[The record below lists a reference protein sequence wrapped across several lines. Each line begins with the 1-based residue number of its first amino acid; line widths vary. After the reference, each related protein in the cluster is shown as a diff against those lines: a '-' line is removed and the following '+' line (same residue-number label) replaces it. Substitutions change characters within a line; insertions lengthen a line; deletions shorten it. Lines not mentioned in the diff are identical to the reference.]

1 MKKIY
6 SILAAAS
13 VAMMTTFS
21 CTKVDTYEDT
31 TNPIPVPG
39 ETEETL
45 QGLSISPKTSYVVIG
60 DPVALTVSVIPENA
74 SADKLA
80 WTSSDEAVATVDAE
94 GNVTTLAKGV
104 ALITAKAGDQSVTAI
119 VNVFAE
125 RVPATAIQLNKSEI
139 NLLVGRA
146 TKVKATLLP
155 DGSVEGET
163 PTTDQPAFEWK
174 SSNEQVAIVNYGFI
188 QAVGL
193 GEATITA
200 SQNGLSASVK
210 VTVADKIKL
219 IDRTGAWTITDTP
232 KWDKNS
238 WSGQITGSHVD
249 VNLAGFDGEYAYFKA
264 VSADKFTNV
273 EDIANTVYE
282 QVEERKDAGQ
292 DPKGLF
298 TTGESQTQRY
308 NETGDAVA
316 YVLGY
321 DEEFEFTGEYL
332 VYNFTARE
340 PDPVHAT
347 GIRFLQGSYRP
358 REISSLEL
366 ASGRNT
372 ILQLQLLPDDCTDT
386 GTITLTAENPDL
398 LQIDAYYP
406 QYYSN
411 YYRVTARGGG
421 KTNLIA
427 TFNDITST
435 LEVTVSGGQITW
447 RDMTSRWAGSF
458 GEVEYWGDTCF
469 GFTLTACSSPKH
481 YMFME
486 KASEVTGDLVA
497 FMKARGAEEEEYL
510 SYYTRE
516 DLPDQTVDYY
526 GSSEEEYYA
535 FVMGANAAGDAF
547 DGNYAI
553 FHYTP
558 GQPQPVEAKV
568 INMKNAFF
576 DYTWPSD
583 LATLDE
589 VTMETWV
596 NTAGNPGK
604 NESIMG
610 IEGVFLLRTESN
622 QFQLICGGDKK
633 SNGEYTEIKL
643 VTDWIT
649 GEWVHL
655 AAVYSRSAGKA
666 YLYVN
671 GEQKATADLK
681 DHGVDMNGVGAK
693 WNLPFSFMLGNAC
706 EGNRYVQGTIAYT
719 RVWKSARSAS
729 DITGNMYK
737 SDVSGSDLIGS
748 WYFNEG
754 SGNTIADHSGN
765 GRTLTGK
772 SYVSSMNY
780 PETTVEWIDG
790 TLPF

>member
-31 TNPIPVPG
+31 TNPIPVP
-39 ETEETL
+39 EAAEETL

-60 DPVALTVSVIPENA
+60 EPVALTVGLVPENA
-74 SADKLA
+74 SVDKLA

-104 ALITAKAGDQSVTAI
+104 ALITAKVGDQSVTAI

-155 DGSVEGET
+155 DGSVEGEN
-163 PTTDQPAFEWK
+163 PTTDQLNLEWK
-174 SSNEQVAIVNYGFI
+174 SSNEQVATVSYGFI

-200 SQNGLSASVK
+200 SQNGLSATVK

-292 DPKGLF
+292 NPKNLF

-308 NETGDAVA
+308 NDTGDAVA

-332 VYNFTARE
+332 VYNFVGRT

-347 GIRFLQGSYRP
+347 GIQFVQGWGNTP
-358 REISSLEL
+358 ISSVEL
-366 ASGRNT
+366 KAGKKMNMFGA
-372 ILQLQLLPDDCTDT
+372 ILLPEDCTDT
-386 GTITLTAENPDL
+386 GSITFTSSDESIVT
-398 LQIDAYYP
+398 LQPYYN
-406 QYYSN
+406 N
-411 YYRVTARGGG
+411 YYTLVAGNPGET
-421 KTNLIA
+421 TIVA
-427 TFNDITST
+427 TFGDEEASFP
-435 LEVTVSGGQITW
+435 VTV
-447 RDMTSRWAGSF
+447 TSSDVVWTDRSSVWTGA
-458 GEVEYWGDTCF
+458 WGMGLYYGYYECF
-469 GFTLTACSSPKH
+469 GFTLNSCTSPAH
-481 YMFME
+481 LAVIVNADE
-486 KASEVTGDLVA
+486 ISGNPA
-497 FMKARGAEEEEYL
+497 
-510 SYYTRE
+510 
-516 DLPDQTVDYY
+516 DYY
-526 GSSEEEYYA
+526 KTVAKEQEGNVEWYASSDIPEFVAQSWNDKDDTIERYAYVFGVTNGSY
-535 FVMGANAAGDAF
+535 

-553 FHYTP
+553 FHYIP

-576 DYTWPSD
+576 DYTWPDD

-622 QFQLICGGDKK
+622 QFQLICGGDKR

-643 VTDWIT
+643 ATDWTT

-655 AAVYSRSAGKA
+655 AAVYSRSAKKA

-693 WNLPFSFMLGNAC
+693 WNLPFSFMIGNAC

>member
-31 TNPIPVPG
+31 TNPIPVPEAG
-39 ETEETL
+39 EETL

-60 DPVALTVSVIPENA
+60 ESVALTVGLVPENA
-74 SADKLA
+74 SVDKFA
-80 WTSSDEAVATVDAE
+80 WSSSDEAVATVDAE

-125 RVPATAIQLNKSEI
+125 RVPATAIRLNKSEI

-155 DGSVEGET
+155 DGSVEGEN
-163 PTTDQPAFEWK
+163 PTTDQLNLEWK
-174 SSNEQVAIVNYGFI
+174 SSNEQVATVSYGFI

-200 SQNGLSASVK
+200 SQNGLSATVK

-292 DPKGLF
+292 NPKNLF

-308 NETGDAVA
+308 NDTGDAVA

-332 VYNFTARE
+332 VYNFVGRT

-347 GIRFLQGSYRP
+347 GIQFTQGWSNTP
-358 REISSLEL
+358 ISSIEL
-366 ASGRNT
+366 KAGKTMNYFSAT
-372 ILQLQLLPDDCTDT
+372 LLPEDCTDT
-386 GTITLTAENPDL
+386 GNITFTSSDESIVTLRP
-398 LQIDAYYP
+398 
-406 QYYSN
+406 YYSN
-411 YYRVTARGGG
+411 YYTVVAGNPGETTIVAKFG
-421 KTNLIA
+421 
-427 TFNDITST
+427 D
-435 LEVTVSGGQITW
+435 LEASIPVTV
-447 RDMTSRWAGSF
+447 TSSDVVWTDRSSVWTGA
-458 GEVEYWGDTCF
+458 WGMGLYYGYYECF
-469 GFTLTACSSPKH
+469 GFTLNSCTSPAH
-481 YMFME
+481 LAVVVNADE
-486 KASEVTGDLVA
+486 ISGNPA
-497 FMKARGAEEEEYL
+497 
-510 SYYTRE
+510 
-516 DLPDQTVDYY
+516 DYY
-526 GSSEEEYYA
+526 KTVAQQQEENLEWNASSDIPEFVAQSWNDKDETIERYAYVFGVNNGSY
-535 FVMGANAAGDAF
+535 

-553 FHYTP
+553 FHYIP

-622 QFQLICGGDKK
+622 QFQLICGGDKR

-643 VTDWIT
+643 ATDWTT

-655 AAVYSRSAGKA
+655 AAVYSRSAKKA

-693 WNLPFSFMLGNAC
+693 WNLPFSFMIGNAC

-719 RVWKSARSAS
+719 RVWKSARSVS
-729 DITGNMYK
+729 EITGNMYK

>member
-1 MKKIY
+1 MKKIF
-6 SILAAAS
+6 SIFVAAAL
-13 VAMMTTFS
+13 MTAFA

-31 TNPIPVPG
+31 TNPIPVPAAA
-39 ETEETL
+39 EETL

-60 DPVALTVSVIPENA
+60 EPVALSVALVPETA
-74 SADKLA
+74 SVDNLTWK
-80 WTSSDEAVATVDAE
+80 SSDETVATVDTD

-104 ALITAKAGDQSVTAI
+104 ALITAEAGGQSVTAI

-125 RVPATAIQLNKSEI
+125 RVPATELQLNKSEI

-155 DGSVEGET
+155 EE
-163 PTTDQPAFEWK
+163 TTDKQNFEWK
-174 SSNEQVAIVNYGFI
+174 SSNENVATVSYGFI

-200 SQNGLSASVK
+200 SQNGLTASCK
-210 VTVADKIKL
+210 VTVADKIQL
-219 IDRTGAWTITDTP
+219 IDRTGVWTVTDTP
-232 KWDKNS
+232 KWDKD
-238 WSGQITGSHVD
+238 WSGRISGSHENVD
-249 VNLAGFDGEYAYFKA
+249 LTGFDGEYAYFKV
-264 VSADKFTNV
+264 VSADKFTTV
-273 EDIANTVYE
+273 EDVANTVYE

-292 DPKGLF
+292 SPKDLF
-298 TTGESQTQRY
+298 GTGESQTQRY
-308 NETGDAVA
+308 NEVGEAVA

-321 DEEFEFTGEYL
+321 DSEFEFTGEYL

-347 GIRFLQGSYRP
+347 GIQFTQGWNNTP
-358 REISSLEL
+358 ISSIEL
-366 ASGRNT
+366 KAGKTLNYFSA
-372 ILQLQLLPDDCTDT
+372 QLLPEDCTDT
-386 GTITLTAENPDL
+386 GDITFTSSDETVVTLRV
-398 LQIDAYYP
+398 
-406 QYYSN
+406 YYSN
-411 YYRVTARGGG
+411 YYTVTAVNTGEAEIIAKFGDLEASIPVKVTG
-421 KTNLIA
+421 DDLIWTDCSSSWKG
-427 TFNDITST
+427 TFGNVEQWGST
-435 LEVTVSGGQITW
+435 
-447 RDMTSRWAGSF
+447 
-458 GEVEYWGDTCF
+458 YF
-469 GFTLTACSSPKH
+469 GFNLTACTSPMH
-481 YMFME
+481 MIFMA
-486 KASEVTGDLVA
+486 KASDVGSDLVG
-497 FMKARGAEEEEYL
+497 FMKAQAAQNEEWL
-510 SYYTRE
+510 SYYASSN
-516 DLPDQTVDYY
+516 LPDQTVDYY
-526 GSSEEEYYA
+526 GSEEDEYYA
-535 FVMGANAAGDAF
+535 FAVGVDANGSAF
-547 DGNYAI
+547 DGRYAI
-553 FHYTP
+553 FHYIP
-558 GQPQPVEAKV
+558 GQPQPVDAKV
-568 INMKNAFF
+568 VNMKTAFF

-610 IEGVFLLRTESN
+610 VEGVFLLRTEDS

-633 SNGEYTEIKL
+633 SNGEYNEIKL
-643 VTDWIT
+643 ATPWKT

-655 AAVYSRSAGKA
+655 AAVYSRSEGKA

-681 DHGVDMNGVGAK
+681 DHGVDMNGVGAQ
-693 WNLPFSFMLGNAC
+693 WQLPFSFIIGNAC
-706 EGNRYVQGTIAYT
+706 DGNRYVQGNIAYT

-737 SDVSGSDLIGS
+737 ADASGSDLIAS

-772 SYVSSMNY
+772 KFVSQMNY
-780 PETTVEWIDG
+780 PETDVEWVDG

>member
-31 TNPIPVPG
+31 TNPIPVP
-39 ETEETL
+39 EAAEETL

-60 DPVALTVSVIPENA
+60 EPVALTVGLVPENA
-74 SADKLA
+74 SVDKLA

-155 DGSVEGET
+155 DGSVEGEN
-163 PTTDQPAFEWK
+163 PTTDQLNLEWK
-174 SSNEQVAIVNYGFI
+174 SSNEQVATVSYGFI

-200 SQNGLSASVK
+200 SQNGLSATVK

-308 NETGDAVA
+308 NDTGDAVA

-332 VYNFTARE
+332 VYNFVGRT

-347 GIRFLQGSYRP
+347 GIQFTQGWSNTP
-358 REISSLEL
+358 ISSIEL
-366 ASGRNT
+366 KAGKSMNYFSAT
-372 ILQLQLLPDDCTDT
+372 LLPEDCTDT
-386 GTITLTAENPDL
+386 GNITFTSSDESIVTLRP
-398 LQIDAYYP
+398 
-406 QYYSN
+406 YYSN
-411 YYRVTARGGG
+411 YYTVVAGNPGETTIVAKFG
-421 KTNLIA
+421 
-427 TFNDITST
+427 D
-435 LEVTVSGGQITW
+435 LEASIPVTV
-447 RDMTSRWAGSF
+447 TSSDVVWTDRSSVWTGA
-458 GEVEYWGDTCF
+458 WGMGLYYGYYECF
-469 GFTLTACSSPKH
+469 GFTLNSCTSPAH
-481 YMFME
+481 LAVVVNADE
-486 KASEVTGDLVA
+486 ISGNPA
-497 FMKARGAEEEEYL
+497 
-510 SYYTRE
+510 
-516 DLPDQTVDYY
+516 DYY
-526 GSSEEEYYA
+526 KTVAKEQEGNVEWYASSDIPEFVAQSWNDKDDTIERYAYVFGVTNGSY
-535 FVMGANAAGDAF
+535 

-553 FHYTP
+553 FHYIP
-558 GQPQPVEAKV
+558 GQPQPVAAKV

-576 DYTWPSD
+576 DYTWPDD
-583 LATLDE
+583 LSSLDE

-610 IEGVFLLRTESN
+610 IEGVFLLRTEDS
-622 QFQLICGGDKK
+622 QFQLICGGDRK
-633 SNGEYTEIKL
+633 SNGEYNEIKL
-643 VTDWIT
+643 ATGWTT

-655 AAVYSRSAGKA
+655 AAVYSRSAKKA

-693 WNLPFSFMLGNAC
+693 WNLPFSFMIGNAC

>member
-1 MKKIY
+1 MKKIF
-6 SILAAAS
+6 SIFAAA
-13 VAMMTTFS
+13 ALMTAFA

-31 TNPIPVPG
+31 TNPIPVPAAA
-39 ETEETL
+39 EETL

-60 DPVALTVSVIPENA
+60 EPVALSVALVPETA
-74 SADKLA
+74 SVDNLTWK
-80 WTSSDEAVATVDAE
+80 SSDETVATVDTD

-104 ALITAKAGDQSVTAI
+104 ALITAEAGGQSVTAI

-125 RVPATAIQLNKSEI
+125 RVPATELQLNKSEI

-155 DGSVEGET
+155 EE
-163 PTTDQPAFEWK
+163 TTDKQNFEWK
-174 SSNEQVAIVNYGFI
+174 SSNENVATVSYGFI

-200 SQNGLSASVK
+200 SQNGLTASCK
-210 VTVADKIKL
+210 VTVADKIQL
-219 IDRTGAWTITDTP
+219 IDRTGVWTVTDTP
-232 KWDKNS
+232 KWDKD
-238 WSGQITGSHVD
+238 WSGRISGSHENVD
-249 VNLAGFDGEYAYFKA
+249 LTGFDGEYAYFKV
-264 VSADKFTNV
+264 VSADKFTTV
-273 EDIANTVYE
+273 EDVANTVYE

-292 DPKGLF
+292 SPKDLF
-298 TTGESQTQRY
+298 GTGESQTQRY
-308 NETGDAVA
+308 NEVGEAVA

-321 DEEFEFTGEYL
+321 DSEFEFTGEYL

-347 GIRFLQGSYRP
+347 GIQFTQGWNNTP
-358 REISSLEL
+358 ISSIEL
-366 ASGRNT
+366 KAGKTLNYFSA
-372 ILQLQLLPDDCTDT
+372 QLLPEDCTDT
-386 GTITLTAENPDL
+386 GDITFTSSDETVVTLRV
-398 LQIDAYYP
+398 
-406 QYYSN
+406 YYSN
-411 YYRVTARGGG
+411 YYTVTAVNTGEAEIIAKFGDLEASIPVKVTG
-421 KTNLIA
+421 DDLIWTDCSSSWKG
-427 TFNDITST
+427 TFGNVEQWGST
-435 LEVTVSGGQITW
+435 
-447 RDMTSRWAGSF
+447 
-458 GEVEYWGDTCF
+458 YF
-469 GFTLTACSSPKH
+469 GFNLTACTSPMH
-481 YMFME
+481 MIFMA
-486 KASEVTGDLVA
+486 KASDVGSDLVG
-497 FMKARGAEEEEYL
+497 FMKAQAAQNEEWL
-510 SYYTRE
+510 SYYASSN
-516 DLPDQTVDYY
+516 LPDQTVDYY
-526 GSSEEEYYA
+526 GSEEDEYYA
-535 FVMGANAAGDAF
+535 FAVGVDANGSAF
-547 DGNYAI
+547 DGRYAI
-553 FHYTP
+553 FHYIP
-558 GQPQPVEAKV
+558 GQPQPVDAKV
-568 INMKNAFF
+568 VNMKTAFF

-610 IEGVFLLRTESN
+610 VEGVFLLRTEDS

-633 SNGEYTEIKL
+633 SNGEYNEIKL
-643 VTDWIT
+643 ATPWKT

-655 AAVYSRSAGKA
+655 AAVYSRSEGKA

-681 DHGVDMNGVGAK
+681 DHGVDMNGVGAQ
-693 WNLPFSFMLGNAC
+693 WQLPFSFIIGNAC
-706 EGNRYVQGTIAYT
+706 DGNRYVQGNIAYT

-737 SDVSGSDLIGS
+737 ADASGSDLIAS

-772 SYVSSMNY
+772 KFVSQMNY
-780 PETTVEWIDG
+780 PETDVEWVDG

>member
-31 TNPIPVPG
+31 TNPIPVP
-39 ETEETL
+39 EAAEETL

-60 DPVALTVSVIPENA
+60 DPVALTVSLVPENA
-74 SADKLA
+74 SLDKLA

-155 DGSVEGET
+155 DGSVEGED
-163 PTTDQPAFEWK
+163 PTTDQLNLEWK
-174 SSNEQVAIVNYGFI
+174 SSNEQVATVSYGFI

-200 SQNGLSASVK
+200 SQNGLSATVK

-292 DPKGLF
+292 NPKNLF

-308 NETGDAVA
+308 NDIGDAVA

-332 VYNFTARE
+332 VYNFVGRT

-347 GIRFLQGSYRP
+347 GIQFTQGWSNTP
-358 REISSLEL
+358 ISSIEL
-366 ASGRNT
+366 KAGKTMNYFSAT
-372 ILQLQLLPDDCTDT
+372 LLPEDCTDT
-386 GTITLTAENPDL
+386 GNITFTSSDESIVTLRP
-398 LQIDAYYP
+398 
-406 QYYSN
+406 YYSN
-411 YYRVTARGGG
+411 YYTVVAGNPGETTIVAKFG
-421 KTNLIA
+421 
-427 TFNDITST
+427 D
-435 LEVTVSGGQITW
+435 LEASIPVTV
-447 RDMTSRWAGSF
+447 TSNEMVWTDCSKIWKGSF
-458 GEVEYWGDTCF
+458 GMVESQWGDSAF
-469 GFTLTACSSPKH
+469 GFTLTACTSPMH
-481 YMFME
+481 MIMLA
-486 KASEVTGDLVA
+486 KAEDVEGDLVA
-497 FMKARGAEEEEYL
+497 YMKNMAAQQEDWL
-510 SYYTRE
+510 SYYASSR
-516 DLPDQTVDYY
+516 LPDTETDYY
-526 GSSEEEYYA
+526 GSEDDEYYA
-535 FVMGANAAGDAF
+535 FVVGVDAAGSAF
-547 DGNYAI
+547 DGRYAI
-553 FHYTP
+553 FRYIP

-568 INMKNAFF
+568 VNMKNAFF

-622 QFQLICGGDKK
+622 QFQLICGGDKRSG
-633 SNGEYTEIKL
+633 SNEYNEIKL
-643 VTDWIT
+643 ATPWTT

-655 AAVYSRSAGKA
+655 AAVYSRSAKKA

-693 WNLPFSFMLGNAC
+693 WNLPFSFMIGNAC

-719 RVWKSARSAS
+719 RVWKSARSVS
-729 DITGNMYK
+729 EITGNMYK

-754 SGNTIADHSGN
+754 SGNTITDHSGN

>member
-31 TNPIPVPG
+31 TNPIPVPEAG
-39 ETEETL
+39 EETL

-60 DPVALTVSVIPENA
+60 EPVALTVGLVPENA
-74 SADKLA
+74 SVDKLA

-155 DGSVEGET
+155 DGSVEGED
-163 PTTDQPAFEWK
+163 PTTDQLNLEWK
-174 SSNEQVAIVNYGFI
+174 SSNEQVATVSYGFI

-200 SQNGLSASVK
+200 SQNGLSATVK
-210 VTVADKIKL
+210 VTVA
-219 IDRTGAWTITDTP
+219 
-232 KWDKNS
+232 
-238 WSGQITGSHVD
+238 
-249 VNLAGFDGEYAYFKA
+249 EYAYFKA

-292 DPKGLF
+292 NPKNLF

-308 NETGDAVA
+308 NDTGDAVA

-332 VYNFTARE
+332 VYNFVGRT

-347 GIRFLQGSYRP
+347 GIQFTQGWSNTP
-358 REISSLEL
+358 ISSIEL
-366 ASGRNT
+366 KAGKTMNYFSAT
-372 ILQLQLLPDDCTDT
+372 LLPEDCTDT
-386 GTITLTAENPDL
+386 GNITFTSSDESIVTLRP
-398 LQIDAYYP
+398 
-406 QYYSN
+406 YYSN
-411 YYRVTARGGG
+411 YYTVVAGNPGETTIVAKFG
-421 KTNLIA
+421 
-427 TFNDITST
+427 D
-435 LEVTVSGGQITW
+435 LEASIPVTV
-447 RDMTSRWAGSF
+447 TSSDVVWTDRSSVWTGA
-458 GEVEYWGDTCF
+458 WGMGLYYGYYECF
-469 GFTLTACSSPKH
+469 GFTLNSCTSPAH
-481 YMFME
+481 LAVVVNADE
-486 KASEVTGDLVA
+486 ISGNPA
-497 FMKARGAEEEEYL
+497 
-510 SYYTRE
+510 
-516 DLPDQTVDYY
+516 DYY
-526 GSSEEEYYA
+526 KTVAQQQEENLEWNASSDIPEFVAQSWNDKDETIERYA
-535 FVMGANAAGDAF
+535 YVFG
-547 DGNYAI
+547 
-553 FHYTP
+553 
-558 GQPQPVEAKV
+558 AKV

-610 IEGVFLLRTESN
+610 IEGVFLLRTEDS

-633 SNGEYTEIKL
+633 ANGEYNEIKL
-643 VTDWIT
+643 ATPWTT

-655 AAVYSRSAGKA
+655 AAVYSRSAKKA

-693 WNLPFSFMLGNAC
+693 WN
-706 EGNRYVQGTIAYT
+706 GNRYVQGTIAYT

-754 SGNTIADHSGN
+754 SGNTITDHSGN

>member
-31 TNPIPVPG
+31 TNPIPVPEAG
-39 ETEETL
+39 EETL

-60 DPVALTVSVIPENA
+60 EPVALTVGLVPENA
-74 SADKLA
+74 SVDKLA

-155 DGSVEGET
+155 DGSVEGEN
-163 PTTDQPAFEWK
+163 PTTDQLNLEWK
-174 SSNEQVAIVNYGFI
+174 SSNEQVATVSYGFI

-200 SQNGLSASVK
+200 SQNGLSATVK

-292 DPKGLF
+292 NPKNLF

-308 NETGDAVA
+308 NDTGDAVA

-332 VYNFTARE
+332 VYNFVGRT

-347 GIRFLQGSYRP
+347 GIQFTQGWSNTP
-358 REISSLEL
+358 ISSIEL
-366 ASGRNT
+366 KAGKTMNYFSAT
-372 ILQLQLLPDDCTDT
+372 LLPEDCTDT
-386 GTITLTAENPDL
+386 GNITFTSSDESIVTLRP
-398 LQIDAYYP
+398 
-406 QYYSN
+406 YYSN
-411 YYRVTARGGG
+411 YYTVVAGNPGETTIVAKFG
-421 KTNLIA
+421 
-427 TFNDITST
+427 D
-435 LEVTVSGGQITW
+435 LEASIPVTV
-447 RDMTSRWAGSF
+447 TSSDVVWTDRSSVWTGA
-458 GEVEYWGDTCF
+458 WGMGLYYGYYECF
-469 GFTLTACSSPKH
+469 GFTLNSCTSPAH
-481 YMFME
+481 LAVVVNADE
-486 KASEVTGDLVA
+486 ISGNPA
-497 FMKARGAEEEEYL
+497 
-510 SYYTRE
+510 
-516 DLPDQTVDYY
+516 DYY
-526 GSSEEEYYA
+526 KTVAQQQEENLEWNASSDIPEFVAQSWNDKDETIERYAYVFGVNNGSY
-535 FVMGANAAGDAF
+535 

-553 FHYTP
+553 FHYIP

-622 QFQLICGGDKK
+622 QFQLICGGDKR

-643 VTDWIT
+643 ATDWTT

-655 AAVYSRSAGKA
+655 AAVYSRSAKKA

-693 WNLPFSFMLGNAC
+693 WNLPFSFMIGNAC

>member
-1 MKKIY
+1 MKKIF
-6 SILAAAS
+6 SIFAAAALMS
-13 VAMMTTFS
+13 AFA

-31 TNPIPVPG
+31 TNPLPVPAAA
-39 ETEETL
+39 EETL

-60 DPVALTVSVIPENA
+60 EPVALTVALVPEDA
-74 SADKLA
+74 VVDKLT
-80 WTSSDEAVATVDAE
+80 WKSSDASVASVDAE

-104 ALITAKAGDQSVTAI
+104 ALITAEAGNQSVTAI

-125 RVPATAIQLNKSEI
+125 RVPATELQLNKSEI

-155 DGSVEGET
+155 EE
-163 PTTDQPAFEWK
+163 TTDKQEFEWK
-174 SSNEQVAIVNYGFI
+174 SSNENVATVSYGFI

-200 SQNGLSASVK
+200 SQNGLTASCK

-219 IDRTGAWTITDTP
+219 IDRTGVWTITDTP
-232 KWDKNS
+232 KWKKN
-238 WSGQITGSHVD
+238 WYGQITGSNEEVK
-249 VNLAGFDGEYAYFKA
+249 LEGFDGEYAYFGV
-264 VSADKFTNV
+264 VSADKFTDV
-273 EDIANTVYE
+273 ETIANTVYE

-292 DPKGLF
+292 SPKNLF
-298 TTGESQTQRY
+298 GTGETQTKTY
-308 NETGDAVA
+308 EDKGEAVA

-321 DEEFEFTGEYL
+321 DSEFEFTGEYL

-386 GTITLTAENPDL
+386 GTITLTAENPDM
-398 LQIDAYYP
+398 LQIDPYYP

-411 YYRVTARGGG
+411 YYRVTAKGGG

-427 TFNDITST
+427 TFNDVTSI
-435 LEVTVSGGQITW
+435 LEVTVSGGEITW

-693 WNLPFSFMLGNAC
+693 WNLPFSFMIGNAC

>member
-31 TNPIPVPG
+31 TNPIPVP
-39 ETEETL
+39 EAAEETL

-60 DPVALTVSVIPENA
+60 EPVALTVGLVPENA
-74 SADKLA
+74 SVDKFA
-80 WTSSDEAVATVDAE
+80 WSSSDEAVATVDAE

-155 DGSVEGET
+155 DGSVEGEN
-163 PTTDQPAFEWK
+163 PTTDQLNLEWK
-174 SSNEQVAIVNYGFI
+174 SSNEQVATVSYGFI

-200 SQNGLSASVK
+200 SQNGLSATVK

-292 DPKGLF
+292 NPKNLF

-308 NETGDAVA
+308 NDTGDAVA

-332 VYNFTARE
+332 VYNFVGRT

-347 GIRFLQGSYRP
+347 GIQFTQGWSNTP
-358 REISSLEL
+358 ISSIEL
-366 ASGRNT
+366 KAGKSMNYFSAT
-372 ILQLQLLPDDCTDT
+372 LLPEDCTDT
-386 GTITLTAENPDL
+386 GNITFTSSDESIVTLRP
-398 LQIDAYYP
+398 
-406 QYYSN
+406 YYSN
-411 YYRVTARGGG
+411 YYTVVAGNPGETTIVAKFG
-421 KTNLIA
+421 
-427 TFNDITST
+427 D
-435 LEVTVSGGQITW
+435 LEASIPVTVTSSDVVWTDRSSSWSG
-447 RDMTSRWAGSF
+447 
-458 GEVEYWGDTCF
+458 EWGMGLYYGYNECF
-469 GFTLTACSSPKH
+469 GFTLNSCSSPAH
-481 YMFME
+481 LAVIVNADE
-486 KASEVTGDLVA
+486 ISGNPA
-497 FMKARGAEEEEYL
+497 
-510 SYYTRE
+510 
-516 DLPDQTVDYY
+516 DYY
-526 GSSEEEYYA
+526 KTVAKEQEGNVEWFASSDIPEFVAQSWNDKDDTIERYAYVFGVTNGSY
-535 FVMGANAAGDAF
+535 

-553 FHYTP
+553 FHYIP

-568 INMKNAFF
+568 VNMKNAFF

-610 IEGVFLLRTESN
+610 IEGVFLLRTEDS
-622 QFQLICGGDKK
+622 QFQLICGGDRK
-633 SNGEYTEIKL
+633 SNGEYNEIKL
-643 VTDWIT
+643 ATGWTT

-655 AAVYSRSAGKA
+655 AAVYSRSAKKA

-693 WNLPFSFMLGNAC
+693 WQLPFSFIIGNAC
-706 EGNRYVQGTIAYT
+706 DGNRYVQGTIAYT

>member
-31 TNPIPVPG
+31 TNPIPVP
-39 ETEETL
+39 EAAEETL

-60 DPVALTVSVIPENA
+60 EPVALTVGLVPENA
-74 SADKLA
+74 SVDKLA
-80 WTSSDEAVATVDAE
+80 WSSSDEAVATVDAE

-155 DGSVEGET
+155 DGSVEGEN
-163 PTTDQPAFEWK
+163 PTTDQLNLEWK
-174 SSNEQVAIVNYGFI
+174 SSNEQVATVSYGFI

-200 SQNGLSASVK
+200 SQNGLSATVK

-249 VNLAGFDGEYAYFKA
+249 VNLVGFDGEYAYFKA
-264 VSADKFTNV
+264 VSTDKFTNV

-292 DPKGLF
+292 DPKNIF

-308 NETGDAVA
+308 NDTGDAVA

-332 VYNFTARE
+332 VYNFVGRT

-347 GIRFLQGSYRP
+347 GIQFTQGWSNTP
-358 REISSLEL
+358 ISSIEL
-366 ASGRNT
+366 KAGKSMNYFSAT
-372 ILQLQLLPDDCTDT
+372 LLPEDCTDT
-386 GTITLTAENPDL
+386 GNITFTSSDESIVTLRP
-398 LQIDAYYP
+398 
-406 QYYSN
+406 YYSN
-411 YYRVTARGGG
+411 YYTVVAGNPGETTIVAKFG
-421 KTNLIA
+421 
-427 TFNDITST
+427 D
-435 LEVTVSGGQITW
+435 LEASIPVTV
-447 RDMTSRWAGSF
+447 TSSDVVWTDRSSVWTGA
-458 GEVEYWGDTCF
+458 WGMGLYYGYYECF
-469 GFTLTACSSPKH
+469 GFTLNSCTSPAH
-481 YMFME
+481 LAVIVNADE
-486 KASEVTGDLVA
+486 ISGNPA
-497 FMKARGAEEEEYL
+497 
-510 SYYTRE
+510 
-516 DLPDQTVDYY
+516 DYY
-526 GSSEEEYYA
+526 KTVAQQQEENLEWNASSDIPEFVAQSWNDKDETIERYAYVFGVNNGSY
-535 FVMGANAAGDAF
+535 

-553 FHYTP
+553 FHYIP

-568 INMKNAFF
+568 VNMKNAFF

-610 IEGVFLLRTESN
+610 IEGVFLLRTEDS
-622 QFQLICGGDKK
+622 QFQLICGGDQK
-633 SNGEYTEIKL
+633 SNGEYNEIKL
-643 VTDWIT
+643 ATGWTT

-655 AAVYSRSAGKA
+655 AAVYSRSAKKA

-671 GEQKATADLK
+671 GEQKATSDLK

-693 WNLPFSFMLGNAC
+693 WQLPFSFIIGNAC
-706 EGNRYVQGTIAYT
+706 DGNRYVQGTIAYT
-719 RVWKSARSAS
+719 RVWKSARSVS
-729 DITGNMYK
+729 EITGNMYK

-754 SGNTIADHSGN
+754 SGNTITDHSGN

>member
-174 SSNEQVAIVNYGFI
+174 SSNEQVATVSYGFI

-292 DPKGLF
+292 DPKNLF
-298 TTGESQTQRY
+298 TTGETQTQGY
-308 NETGDAVA
+308 SDLGEAVA

-347 GIRFLQGSYRP
+347 GIQFTQGWRNTP
-358 REISSLEL
+358 ISSIEL
-366 ASGRNT
+366 KSGRSMNYFSAT
-372 ILQLQLLPDDCTDT
+372 LLPEDCTDT
-386 GTITLTAENPDL
+386 GDITFTSSDESIVTLRP
-398 LQIDAYYP
+398 
-406 QYYSN
+406 YYSN
-411 YYRVTARGGG
+411 YYTVVAGNPGETTIVAKFGDLEASIPVKVTGSDVVWTDR
-421 KTNLIA
+421 
-427 TFNDITST
+427 SSSW
-435 LEVTVSGGQITW
+435 SG
-447 RDMTSRWAGSF
+447 
-458 GEVEYWGDTCF
+458 EWGMGLYYGYYECF
-469 GFTLTACSSPKH
+469 GFTLNSCSSPAH
-481 YMFME
+481 MAVIVNADE
-486 KASEVTGDLVA
+486 ISGNPA
-497 FMKARGAEEEEYL
+497 
-510 SYYTRE
+510 
-516 DLPDQTVDYY
+516 DYY
-526 GSSEEEYYA
+526 KTVAKEQEGNLEWNASSDIPEFVAQSWNDKDDTIERYAYVFGVTNGSY
-535 FVMGANAAGDAF
+535 

-643 VTDWIT
+643 ATDWTT

-693 WNLPFSFMLGNAC
+693 WNLPFSFMIGNAC

>member
-155 DGSVEGET
+155 DGSEEGED
-163 PTTDQPAFEWK
+163 PTTDQLNLEWK
-174 SSNEQVAIVNYGFI
+174 SSNEQVATVSYGFI

-332 VYNFTARE
+332 VYNFVGRT

-347 GIRFLQGSYRP
+347 GIQFTQGWSNTP
-358 REISSLEL
+358 ISSIEL
-366 ASGRNT
+366 KAGKTMNYFSAT
-372 ILQLQLLPDDCTDT
+372 LLPEDCTDT
-386 GTITLTAENPDL
+386 GNITFTSSDESIVTLRP
-398 LQIDAYYP
+398 
-406 QYYSN
+406 YYSN
-411 YYRVTARGGG
+411 YYTVVAGNPGETTIVAKFG
-421 KTNLIA
+421 
-427 TFNDITST
+427 D
-435 LEVTVSGGQITW
+435 LEASIPVTV
-447 RDMTSRWAGSF
+447 TSSDVVWTDRSSVWTGA
-458 GEVEYWGDTCF
+458 WGMGLYYGYYECF
-469 GFTLTACSSPKH
+469 GFTLNSCTSPAH
-481 YMFME
+481 LAVVVNADE
-486 KASEVTGDLVA
+486 ISGNPA
-497 FMKARGAEEEEYL
+497 
-510 SYYTRE
+510 
-516 DLPDQTVDYY
+516 DYY
-526 GSSEEEYYA
+526 KTVAKQQEGNLEWYASSDIPEFVAQSWNDKDETIERYAYVFGVNNGSY
-535 FVMGANAAGDAF
+535 

-553 FHYTP
+553 FHYIP
-558 GQPQPVEAKV
+558 GQPQPVAAKV
-568 INMKNAFF
+568 INMKNALF

-596 NTAGNPGK
+596 NTTGNPGK

-693 WNLPFSFMLGNAC
+693 WNLPFSFMIGNAC

>member
-31 TNPIPVPG
+31 TNPIPVP
-39 ETEETL
+39 EAAEETL

-60 DPVALTVSVIPENA
+60 ESVALTVGLVPENA
-74 SADKLA
+74 SVDKFA
-80 WTSSDEAVATVDAE
+80 WSSSDEAVATVDAE

-125 RVPATAIQLNKSEI
+125 RVPATAIRLNKSEI

-155 DGSVEGET
+155 DGSVEGED
-163 PTTDQPAFEWK
+163 PTTDQLNLEWK
-174 SSNEQVAIVNYGFI
+174 SSNEQVATVSYGFI

-200 SQNGLSASVK
+200 SQNGLSATVK

-292 DPKGLF
+292 NPKNLF

-308 NETGDAVA
+308 NDTGDAVA

-332 VYNFTARE
+332 VYNFVGRT

-347 GIRFLQGSYRP
+347 GIQFTQGWSNTP
-358 REISSLEL
+358 ISSIEL
-366 ASGRNT
+366 KAGKTMNYFSAT
-372 ILQLQLLPDDCTDT
+372 LLPEDCTDT
-386 GTITLTAENPDL
+386 GNITFTSSDESIVTLRP
-398 LQIDAYYP
+398 
-406 QYYSN
+406 YYSN
-411 YYRVTARGGG
+411 YYTVVAGNPGETTIVAKFG
-421 KTNLIA
+421 
-427 TFNDITST
+427 D
-435 LEVTVSGGQITW
+435 LEASIPVTV
-447 RDMTSRWAGSF
+447 TSSDVVWTDRSSVWTGA
-458 GEVEYWGDTCF
+458 WGMGLYYGYYECF
-469 GFTLTACSSPKH
+469 GFTLNSCTSPAH
-481 YMFME
+481 LAVVVNADE
-486 KASEVTGDLVA
+486 ISGNPA
-497 FMKARGAEEEEYL
+497 
-510 SYYTRE
+510 
-516 DLPDQTVDYY
+516 DYY
-526 GSSEEEYYA
+526 KTVAQQQEENLEWNASSDIPEFVAQSWNDKDETIERYAYVFGVNNGSY
-535 FVMGANAAGDAF
+535 

-553 FHYTP
+553 FHYIP

-622 QFQLICGGDKK
+622 QFQLICGGDKR

-643 VTDWIT
+643 ATDWTT

-655 AAVYSRSAGKA
+655 AAVYSRSAKKA

-693 WNLPFSFMLGNAC
+693 WNLPFSFMIGNAC

-737 SDVSGSDLIGS
+737 KDASGADLVAS

-772 SYVSSMNY
+772 KFVSQMNY
-780 PETTVEWIDG
+780 PETDVEWVDG

>member
-31 TNPIPVPG
+31 TNPIPVP
-39 ETEETL
+39 EAAEETL

-60 DPVALTVSVIPENA
+60 ESVALTVGLVPENA
-74 SADKLA
+74 SVDKLA

-125 RVPATAIQLNKSEI
+125 RVPATAIRLNKSEI

-155 DGSVEGET
+155 DGSVEGEN
-163 PTTDQPAFEWK
+163 PTTDQLNLEWK
-174 SSNEQVAIVNYGFI
+174 SSNEQVATVSYGFI

-200 SQNGLSASVK
+200 SQNGLSATVK

-292 DPKGLF
+292 NPKNLF

-308 NETGDAVA
+308 NDTGDAVA

-332 VYNFTARE
+332 VYNFVGRT

-347 GIRFLQGSYRP
+347 GIQFTQGWSNTP
-358 REISSLEL
+358 ISSIEL
-366 ASGRNT
+366 KAGKTMNYFSAT
-372 ILQLQLLPDDCTDT
+372 LLPEDCTDT
-386 GTITLTAENPDL
+386 GNITFTSSDESIVTLRP
-398 LQIDAYYP
+398 
-406 QYYSN
+406 YYSN
-411 YYRVTARGGG
+411 YYTVVAGNPGETTIVAKFG
-421 KTNLIA
+421 
-427 TFNDITST
+427 D
-435 LEVTVSGGQITW
+435 LEASIPVTV
-447 RDMTSRWAGSF
+447 TSSDVVWTDRSSVWTGA
-458 GEVEYWGDTCF
+458 WGMGLYYGYYECF
-469 GFTLTACSSPKH
+469 GFTLNSCTSPAH
-481 YMFME
+481 LAVVVNADE
-486 KASEVTGDLVA
+486 ISGNPA
-497 FMKARGAEEEEYL
+497 
-510 SYYTRE
+510 
-516 DLPDQTVDYY
+516 DYY
-526 GSSEEEYYA
+526 KTVAQQQEENLEWNASSDIPEFVAQSWNDKDETIERYAYVFGVNNGSY
-535 FVMGANAAGDAF
+535 

-553 FHYTP
+553 FHYIP

-622 QFQLICGGDKK
+622 QFQLICGGDKR

-643 VTDWIT
+643 ATDWTT

-655 AAVYSRSAGKA
+655 AAVYSRSAKKA

-693 WNLPFSFMLGNAC
+693 WNLPFSFMIGNAC

-719 RVWKSARSAS
+719 RVWKSARSVS
-729 DITGNMYK
+729 EITGNMYK

>member
-31 TNPIPVPG
+31 TNPIPVPEAG
-39 ETEETL
+39 EETL

-155 DGSVEGET
+155 DGSVEGED
-163 PTTDQPAFEWK
+163 PTTDQLNLEWK
-174 SSNEQVAIVNYGFI
+174 SSNEQVATVSYGFI

-200 SQNGLSASVK
+200 SQNGLSATVK

-292 DPKGLF
+292 NPKNLF

-308 NETGDAVA
+308 NDTGDAVA

-332 VYNFTARE
+332 VYNFVGRT

-347 GIRFLQGSYRP
+347 GIQFTQGWSNTP
-358 REISSLEL
+358 ISSIEL
-366 ASGRNT
+366 KAGKTMNYFSAT
-372 ILQLQLLPDDCTDT
+372 LLPEDCTDT
-386 GTITLTAENPDL
+386 GNITFTSSDESIVTLRP
-398 LQIDAYYP
+398 
-406 QYYSN
+406 YYSN
-411 YYRVTARGGG
+411 YYTVVAGNPGETTIVAKFG
-421 KTNLIA
+421 
-427 TFNDITST
+427 D
-435 LEVTVSGGQITW
+435 LEASIPVTV
-447 RDMTSRWAGSF
+447 TSSDVVWTDRSSVWTGA
-458 GEVEYWGDTCF
+458 WGMGLYYGYYECF
-469 GFTLTACSSPKH
+469 GFTLNSCTSPAH
-481 YMFME
+481 LAVVVNADE
-486 KASEVTGDLVA
+486 ISGNPA
-497 FMKARGAEEEEYL
+497 
-510 SYYTRE
+510 
-516 DLPDQTVDYY
+516 DYY
-526 GSSEEEYYA
+526 KTVAQQQEENLEWNASSDIPEFVAQSWNDKDETIERYAYVFGVNNGSY
-535 FVMGANAAGDAF
+535 

-553 FHYTP
+553 FHYIP

-622 QFQLICGGDKK
+622 QFQLICGGDKR

-643 VTDWIT
+643 ATDWTT

-655 AAVYSRSAGKA
+655 AAVYSRSAKKA

-693 WNLPFSFMLGNAC
+693 WNLPFSFMIGNAC

>member
-31 TNPIPVPG
+31 TNPIPVP
-39 ETEETL
+39 EAAEETL

-60 DPVALTVSVIPENA
+60 EPVALTVGLVPENA
-74 SADKLA
+74 SVDKLA

-104 ALITAKAGDQSVTAI
+104 ALITAKVGDQSVTAI

-155 DGSVEGET
+155 DGSVEGEN
-163 PTTDQPAFEWK
+163 PTTDQLNLEWK
-174 SSNEQVAIVNYGFI
+174 SSNEQVATVSYGFI

-200 SQNGLSASVK
+200 SQNGLSATVK

-292 DPKGLF
+292 NPKNLF

-308 NETGDAVA
+308 NDTGDAVA

-332 VYNFTARE
+332 VYNFVGRT

-347 GIRFLQGSYRP
+347 GIQFVQGWGNTP
-358 REISSLEL
+358 ISSVEL
-366 ASGRNT
+366 KAGKKMNMFGA
-372 ILQLQLLPDDCTDT
+372 ILLPEDCTDT
-386 GTITLTAENPDL
+386 GSITFTSSDESIVT
-398 LQIDAYYP
+398 LQPYYN
-406 QYYSN
+406 N
-411 YYRVTARGGG
+411 YYTLVAGNPGET
-421 KTNLIA
+421 TIVA
-427 TFNDITST
+427 TFGDVEASIP
-435 LEVTVSGGQITW
+435 VTV
-447 RDMTSRWAGSF
+447 TSSDVVWTDRSSVWTGA
-458 GEVEYWGDTCF
+458 WGMGLYYGYYECF
-469 GFTLTACSSPKH
+469 GFTLNSCTSPAH
-481 YMFME
+481 LAVIVNADE
-486 KASEVTGDLVA
+486 ISGNPA
-497 FMKARGAEEEEYL
+497 
-510 SYYTRE
+510 
-516 DLPDQTVDYY
+516 DYY
-526 GSSEEEYYA
+526 KTVAKEQEGNVEWYASSDIPEFVAQSWNDKDDTIERYAYVFGVTNGSY
-535 FVMGANAAGDAF
+535 

-553 FHYTP
+553 FHYIP

-576 DYTWPSD
+576 DYTWPDD

-622 QFQLICGGDKK
+622 QFQLICGGDKR

-643 VTDWIT
+643 ATDWTT

-655 AAVYSRSAGKA
+655 AAVYSRSAKKA

-693 WNLPFSFMLGNAC
+693 WNLPFSFMIGNAC

>member
-31 TNPIPVPG
+31 TNPIPVPEAG
-39 ETEETL
+39 EETL

-60 DPVALTVSVIPENA
+60 EPVALTVGLVPENA
-74 SADKLA
+74 SVDKLA

-155 DGSVEGET
+155 DGSVEGED
-163 PTTDQPAFEWK
+163 PTTDQLNLEWK
-174 SSNEQVAIVNYGFI
+174 SSNEQVATVSYGFI

-200 SQNGLSASVK
+200 SQNGLSATVK

-292 DPKGLF
+292 NPKNLF

-308 NETGDAVA
+308 NDIGDAVA

-332 VYNFTARE
+332 VYNFVGRT

-347 GIRFLQGSYRP
+347 GIQFTQGWSNTP
-358 REISSLEL
+358 ISSIEL
-366 ASGRNT
+366 KAGKTMNYFSAT
-372 ILQLQLLPDDCTDT
+372 LLPEDCTDT
-386 GTITLTAENPDL
+386 GNITFTSSDESIVTLRP
-398 LQIDAYYP
+398 
-406 QYYSN
+406 YYSN
-411 YYRVTARGGG
+411 YYTVVAGNPGETTIVAKFG
-421 KTNLIA
+421 
-427 TFNDITST
+427 D
-435 LEVTVSGGQITW
+435 LEASIPVTV
-447 RDMTSRWAGSF
+447 TSSDVVWTDRSSVWTGA
-458 GEVEYWGDTCF
+458 WGMGLYYGYYECF
-469 GFTLTACSSPKH
+469 GFTLNSCTSPAH
-481 YMFME
+481 LAVVVNADE
-486 KASEVTGDLVA
+486 ISGNPA
-497 FMKARGAEEEEYL
+497 
-510 SYYTRE
+510 
-516 DLPDQTVDYY
+516 DYY
-526 GSSEEEYYA
+526 KTVAQQQEENLEWNASSDIPEFVAQSWNDKDDTIERYAYVFGVTNGSY
-535 FVMGANAAGDAF
+535 

-553 FHYTP
+553 FHYIP

-633 SNGEYTEIKL
+633 ANGEYNEIKL
-643 VTDWIT
+643 ATPWTT

-655 AAVYSRSAGKA
+655 AAVYSRSAKKA

-693 WNLPFSFMLGNAC
+693 WNLPFSFMIGNAC

-754 SGNTIADHSGN
+754 SGNTITDHSGN

>member
-31 TNPIPVPG
+31 TNPIPVP
-39 ETEETL
+39 EAAEETL

-60 DPVALTVSVIPENA
+60 EPVALTVGLVPENA
-74 SADKLA
+74 SVDKLA

-155 DGSVEGET
+155 DGSVEGEN
-163 PTTDQPAFEWK
+163 PTTDQLNLEWK
-174 SSNEQVAIVNYGFI
+174 SSNEQVATVSYGFI

-200 SQNGLSASVK
+200 SQNGLSATVK

-308 NETGDAVA
+308 NDTGDAVA

-332 VYNFTARE
+332 VYNFVGRT

-347 GIRFLQGSYRP
+347 GIQFTQGWSNTP
-358 REISSLEL
+358 ISSIEL
-366 ASGRNT
+366 KAGKSMNYFSAT
-372 ILQLQLLPDDCTDT
+372 LLPEDCTDT
-386 GTITLTAENPDL
+386 GNITFTSSDESIVTLRP
-398 LQIDAYYP
+398 
-406 QYYSN
+406 YYSN
-411 YYRVTARGGG
+411 YYTVVAGNPGETTIVAKFG
-421 KTNLIA
+421 
-427 TFNDITST
+427 D
-435 LEVTVSGGQITW
+435 LEASIPVTV
-447 RDMTSRWAGSF
+447 TSSDVVWTDRSSVWTGA
-458 GEVEYWGDTCF
+458 WGMGLYYGYYECF
-469 GFTLTACSSPKH
+469 GFTLNSCTSPAH
-481 YMFME
+481 LAVVVNADE
-486 KASEVTGDLVA
+486 ISGNPA
-497 FMKARGAEEEEYL
+497 
-510 SYYTRE
+510 
-516 DLPDQTVDYY
+516 DYY
-526 GSSEEEYYA
+526 KTVAKEQEGNVEWYASSDIPEFVAQSWNDKDDTIERYAYVFGVTNGSY
-535 FVMGANAAGDAF
+535 

-553 FHYTP
+553 FHYIP
-558 GQPQPVEAKV
+558 GQPQPVAAKV

-576 DYTWPSD
+576 DYTWPDD
-583 LATLDE
+583 LSSLDE

-610 IEGVFLLRTESN
+610 IEGVFLLRTEDS

-633 SNGEYTEIKL
+633 ANGEYNEIKL
-643 VTDWIT
+643 ATPWTT

-655 AAVYSRSAGKA
+655 AAVYSRSAKKA

-693 WNLPFSFMLGNAC
+693 WQLPFSFIIGNAC
-706 EGNRYVQGTIAYT
+706 DGNRYVQGTIAYT

>member
-1 MKKIY
+1 MKKIF
-6 SILAAAS
+6 SIFAAAS

-31 TNPIPVPG
+31 TNPIRVP
-39 ETEETL
+39 EAAEEVL
-45 QGLSISPKTSYVVIG
+45 QGLQIAPKTSYVVIG
-60 DPVALTVSVIPENA
+60 EPVALSVTVVPENA
-74 SADKLA
+74 TVDKVA
-80 WTSSDEAVATVDAE
+80 WTSSDESVATVDAS
-94 GNVTTLAKGV
+94 GHVTTLAKGV

-125 RVPATAIQLNKSEI
+125 RVPATELKLNKSEV

-155 DGSVEGET
+155 EN
-163 PTTDQPAFEWK
+163 TTDKANFEWT
-174 SSNEQVAIVNYGFI
+174 SSNESVVTVSYGFI

-193 GEATITA
+193 GEATVTA
-200 SQNGLSASVK
+200 SQNGLSATCK

-219 IDRTGAWTITDTP
+219 IDRSAAWPVTDTP
-232 KWDKNS
+232 RWDKDWYGRIS
-238 WSGQITGSHVD
+238 GSHED
-249 VNLAGFDGEYAYFKA
+249 VTVSNFDGEYAYFGV
-264 VSADKFTNV
+264 VSADKFTSV
-273 EDIANTVYE
+273 EDIANSVYE
-282 QVEERKDAGQ
+282 QVEERKDAGE
-292 DPKGLF
+292 DPKSLF
-298 TTGESQTQRY
+298 GTGETQTQRY
-308 NETGDAVA
+308 NEIGEAVA

-321 DEEFEFTGEYL
+321 DSEFEFTGEYV
-332 VYNFTARE
+332 VYRFTARE

-347 GIRFLQGSYRP
+347 GIRFLQGSWNAK
-358 REISSLEL
+358 EISSLEL
-366 ASGRNT
+366 ASGKNT
-372 ILQLQLLPDDCTDT
+372 ILQLQFLPEDCTDT
-386 GTITLTAENPDL
+386 GTITLTAEDPDI
-398 LQIDAYYP
+398 LQVDAYYP

-411 YYRVTARGGG
+411 YYRVTAKGSG

-427 TFNDITST
+427 TFNDVTST

-447 RDMTSRWAGSF
+447 RDMSSRWTGHF
-458 GEVEYWGDTCF
+458 GTVQQWGWEYF
-469 GFTLTACSSPKH
+469 GFTLESCSSAQHFISVVKANEAGSDPKN
-481 YMFME
+481 YY
-486 KASEVTGDLVA
+486 KTIA
-497 FMKARGAEEEEYL
+497 AENEEYL
-510 SYYTRE
+510 SYYVSSE
-516 DLPDQTVDYY
+516 LPDVGVAYSGSAEDEFYAYILGVDAS
-526 GSSEEEYYA
+526 GSS
-535 FVMGANAAGDAF
+535 F

-553 FHYTP
+553 FHYVP
-558 GQPQPVEAKV
+558 GQTQPVEAKV
-568 INMKNAFF
+568 INMKNCFF

-610 IEGVFLLRTESN
+610 VEGVFLLRTEDS
-622 QFQLICGGDKK
+622 QWQLICGGDKK
-633 SNGEYTEIKL
+633 SNGEYNEIKL
-643 VTDWIT
+643 ATGWTT

-693 WNLPFSFMLGNAC
+693 WQLPFSFIIGNAC
-706 EGNRYVQGTIAYT
+706 DGNRYVQGTIAYT

-729 DITGNMYK
+729 DISGNMYK

-754 SGNTIADHSGN
+754 SGNTISDHSGN
-765 GRTLTGK
+765 NRTLTGK
-772 SYVSSMNY
+772 KYESSMNY
-780 PETTVEWIDG
+780 PATTVEWIDG

>member
-31 TNPIPVPG
+31 TNPIPVP
-39 ETEETL
+39 EAAEESL

-60 DPVALTVSVIPENA
+60 EPVALTVSLIPENA
-74 SADKLA
+74 SVDKLA

-163 PTTDQPAFEWK
+163 ATTDQPAFEWK
-174 SSNEQVAIVNYGFI
+174 SSNEQVATVSYGFI

-219 IDRTGAWTITDTP
+219 IDRTCAWTITDTP

-292 DPKGLF
+292 DPKNLF

-308 NETGDAVA
+308 NDTGDAVA

-332 VYNFTARE
+332 VYNFVGRT

-347 GIRFLQGSYRP
+347 GIQFTQGWNNNP
-358 REISSLEL
+358 ISSIEL
-366 ASGRNT
+366 KAGKTLNYFSAK
-372 ILQLQLLPDDCTDT
+372 LLPDDCTDT
-386 GTITLTAENPDL
+386 GDITFSSSDETVVTLRV
-398 LQIDAYYP
+398 
-406 QYYSN
+406 YYSN
-411 YYRVTARGGG
+411 YYTVVAGAPGEAEIIAKFGDLEASIPVKVTGDDLVWTDCSKIWKG
-421 KTNLIA
+421 
-427 TFNDITST
+427 TFGDVEQWGST
-435 LEVTVSGGQITW
+435 
-447 RDMTSRWAGSF
+447 
-458 GEVEYWGDTCF
+458 YF
-469 GFTLTACSSPKH
+469 GFNLTACTSPMH
-481 YMFME
+481 MIFMA
-486 KASEVTGDLVA
+486 KASEVGSDLVGY
-497 FMKARGAEEEEYL
+497 MKAQAAQNEEWL
-510 SYYTRE
+510 SYYASS
-516 DLPDQTVDYY
+516 DLPDQTYDYY
-526 GSSEEEYYA
+526 GSDEDEYYA
-535 FVMGANAAGDAF
+535 FAVGVTANGSAF
-547 DGNYAI
+547 DGKYAI
-553 FHYTP
+553 FHYIP

-568 INMKNAFF
+568 VNMKTAFF
-576 DYTWPSD
+576 DYTWPSE
-583 LATLDE
+583 LASLDE

-610 IEGVFLLRTESN
+610 IEGIFLLRTESN

-643 VTDWIT
+643 ATDWTT

-655 AAVYSRSAGKA
+655 AAVYSRSAKKA

-693 WNLPFSFMLGNAC
+693 WQLPFSFIIGNAC
-706 EGNRYVQGTIAYT
+706 DGNRYVQGTIAYT

-754 SGNTIADHSGN
+754 SGNTITDHSGN

>member
-31 TNPIPVPG
+31 TNPIPVPEAG
-39 ETEETL
+39 EETL

-60 DPVALTVSVIPENA
+60 EPVALTVGLVPENA
-74 SADKLA
+74 SVDKLA

-155 DGSVEGET
+155 DGSVEGED
-163 PTTDQPAFEWK
+163 PTTDQLNLEWK
-174 SSNEQVAIVNYGFI
+174 SSNEQVATVSYGFI

-200 SQNGLSASVK
+200 SQNGLSATVK

-292 DPKGLF
+292 NPKNLF

-308 NETGDAVA
+308 NDTGDAVA

-332 VYNFTARE
+332 VYNFVGRT

-347 GIRFLQGSYRP
+347 GIQFTQGWSNTP
-358 REISSLEL
+358 ISSIEL
-366 ASGRNT
+366 KAGKTMNYFSAT
-372 ILQLQLLPDDCTDT
+372 LLPEDCTDT
-386 GTITLTAENPDL
+386 GNITFTSSDESIVTLRP
-398 LQIDAYYP
+398 
-406 QYYSN
+406 YYSN
-411 YYRVTARGGG
+411 YYTVVAGNPGETTIVAKFG
-421 KTNLIA
+421 
-427 TFNDITST
+427 D
-435 LEVTVSGGQITW
+435 LEASIPVTV
-447 RDMTSRWAGSF
+447 TSSDVVWTDRSSVWTGA
-458 GEVEYWGDTCF
+458 WGMGLYYGYYECF
-469 GFTLTACSSPKH
+469 GFTLNSCTSPAH
-481 YMFME
+481 LAVVVNADE
-486 KASEVTGDLVA
+486 ISGNPA
-497 FMKARGAEEEEYL
+497 
-510 SYYTRE
+510 
-516 DLPDQTVDYY
+516 DYY
-526 GSSEEEYYA
+526 KTVAQQQEENLEWNASSDIPEFVAQSWNDKDETIERYAYVFGVNNGSY
-535 FVMGANAAGDAF
+535 

-553 FHYTP
+553 FHYIP

-622 QFQLICGGDKK
+622 QFQLICGGDKRSG
-633 SNGEYTEIKL
+633 SNEYNEIKL
-643 VTDWIT
+643 ATDWTT

-655 AAVYSRSAGKA
+655 AAVYSRSAKKA

-693 WNLPFSFMLGNAC
+693 WNLPFSFMIGNAC

>member
-31 TNPIPVPG
+31 TNPIPVP
-39 ETEETL
+39 EAAEETL

-60 DPVALTVSVIPENA
+60 EPVALTVSLVPENA
-74 SADKLA
+74 SVDKLA

-155 DGSVEGET
+155 DGSVEGED
-163 PTTDQPAFEWK
+163 PTTDQLNLEWK
-174 SSNEQVAIVNYGFI
+174 SSNEQVATVSYGFI

-200 SQNGLSASVK
+200 SQNGLSATVK

-292 DPKGLF
+292 DPKNLF

-308 NETGDAVA
+308 NDTGDAVA

-332 VYNFTARE
+332 VYNFVGRT

-347 GIRFLQGSYRP
+347 GIQFTQGWSNTP
-358 REISSLEL
+358 ISSIEL
-366 ASGRNT
+366 KAGKTMNYFSAT
-372 ILQLQLLPDDCTDT
+372 LLPEDCTDT
-386 GTITLTAENPDL
+386 GNITFTSSDESIVTLRP
-398 LQIDAYYP
+398 
-406 QYYSN
+406 YYSN
-411 YYRVTARGGG
+411 YYTVVAGNPGETTIVAKFG
-421 KTNLIA
+421 
-427 TFNDITST
+427 D
-435 LEVTVSGGQITW
+435 LEASIPVTV
-447 RDMTSRWAGSF
+447 TSS
-458 GEVEYWGDTCF
+458 EVVWTDRSSVWTGAWGMGLYYGYYECF
-469 GFTLTACSSPKH
+469 GFTLNSCTSPAH
-481 YMFME
+481 LAVVVNADE
-486 KASEVTGDLVA
+486 ISGNPA
-497 FMKARGAEEEEYL
+497 
-510 SYYTRE
+510 
-516 DLPDQTVDYY
+516 DYY
-526 GSSEEEYYA
+526 KTVAQQQEGNLEWNASSDIPEFVAQSWNDKDETIERYAYVFGVNNGSY
-535 FVMGANAAGDAF
+535 

-553 FHYTP
+553 FHYIP

-622 QFQLICGGDKK
+622 QFQLICGGDKRSG
-633 SNGEYTEIKL
+633 SNEYNEIKL
-643 VTDWIT
+643 ATDWTT

-655 AAVYSRSAGKA
+655 AAVYSRSEGKA

-671 GEQKATADLK
+671 GEQKATANLK

-693 WNLPFSFMLGNAC
+693 WNLPFSFMIGNAC

-729 DITGNMYK
+729 DIKGNMYK

-754 SGNTIADHSGN
+754 SGNTVADHSGN

>member
-1 MKKIY
+1 MKKIF
-6 SILAAAS
+6 SIFAAAALMS
-13 VAMMTTFS
+13 AFA

-31 TNPIPVPG
+31 TNPLPVPAAA
-39 ETEETL
+39 EETL

-60 DPVALTVSVIPENA
+60 EPVALTVALVPENA
-74 SADKLA
+74 SVDKLT
-80 WTSSDEAVATVDAE
+80 WKSSDDSVASVDAE

-104 ALITAKAGDQSVTAI
+104 ALITAEAGNQSVTAI

-125 RVPATAIQLNKSEI
+125 RVPATELQLNKSEI

-155 DGSVEGET
+155 EE
-163 PTTDQPAFEWK
+163 TTDKQDFEWK
-174 SSNEQVAIVNYGFI
+174 SSNENVATVSYGFI

-200 SQNGLSASVK
+200 SQNGLTASCK

-219 IDRTGAWTITDTP
+219 IDRTGVWTITDTP
-232 KWDKNS
+232 KWKKD
-238 WSGQITGSHVD
+238 WYGRISGSNEEVK
-249 VNLAGFDGEYAYFKA
+249 LEGFDGEYAYFGV
-264 VSADKFTNV
+264 VSADKFTDV
-273 EDIANTVYE
+273 EAIANTVYE

-292 DPKGLF
+292 SPKNLF
-298 TTGESQTQRY
+298 GTGETQTKTY
-308 NETGDAVA
+308 EDKGEAVA

-321 DEEFEFTGEYL
+321 DSEFEFTGEYL

-347 GIRFLQGSYRP
+347 GIQFTQGWRNTP
-358 REISSLEL
+358 ISSIEL
-366 ASGRNT
+366 KSGRSMNYFSAT
-372 ILQLQLLPDDCTDT
+372 LLPEDCTDT
-386 GTITLTAENPDL
+386 GDITFTSSDESIVTLRP
-398 LQIDAYYP
+398 
-406 QYYSN
+406 YYSN
-411 YYRVTARGGG
+411 YYTVVAGNPGETTIVAKFGDLEASIPVKVTGSDVVWTDR
-421 KTNLIA
+421 
-427 TFNDITST
+427 SSSW
-435 LEVTVSGGQITW
+435 SG
-447 RDMTSRWAGSF
+447 
-458 GEVEYWGDTCF
+458 EWGMGLYYGYYECF
-469 GFTLTACSSPKH
+469 GFTLNSCSSPAH
-481 YMFME
+481 MAVIVNADE
-486 KASEVTGDLVA
+486 ISGNPA
-497 FMKARGAEEEEYL
+497 
-510 SYYTRE
+510 
-516 DLPDQTVDYY
+516 DYY
-526 GSSEEEYYA
+526 KTVAKEQEGNLEWNASSDIPEFVAQSWNDKDDTIERYAYVFGVTNGSY
-535 FVMGANAAGDAF
+535 

-553 FHYTP
+553 FHYIP

-596 NTAGNPGK
+596 NTVGNPGK

-643 VTDWIT
+643 ATDWTT

-693 WNLPFSFMLGNAC
+693 WNLPFSFMIGNAC

>member
-1 MKKIY
+1 MKKIF
-6 SILAAAS
+6 SIFAAA
-13 VAMMTTFS
+13 ALMTAFA

-31 TNPIPVPG
+31 TNPIPVPAAA
-39 ETEETL
+39 EETL

-60 DPVALTVSVIPENA
+60 EPVALSVALVPETA
-74 SADKLA
+74 SVDNLTWK
-80 WTSSDEAVATVDAE
+80 SSDETVATVDTD

-104 ALITAKAGDQSVTAI
+104 ALITAEAGDQSVTAI

-125 RVPATAIQLNKSEI
+125 RVPATELQLNKSEI

-155 DGSVEGET
+155 EE
-163 PTTDQPAFEWK
+163 TTDKQDFEWK
-174 SSNEQVAIVNYGFI
+174 SSNESVATVSYGFI

-200 SQNGLSASVK
+200 SQNGLTASCK
-210 VTVADKIKL
+210 VTVADKIQL
-219 IDRTGAWTITDTP
+219 IDRTGVWTVTDTP
-232 KWDKNS
+232 KWDKD
-238 WSGQITGSHVD
+238 WSGRISGSHENVD
-249 VNLAGFDGEYAYFKA
+249 LTGFDGEYAYFKV
-264 VSADKFTNV
+264 VSADKFTTV
-273 EDIANTVYE
+273 EDVANTVYE

-292 DPKGLF
+292 SPKDLF
-298 TTGESQTQRY
+298 GTGESQTQRY
-308 NETGDAVA
+308 NEVGEAVA

-321 DEEFEFTGEYL
+321 DSEFEFTGEYL

-347 GIRFLQGSYRP
+347 GIQFTQGWNNTP
-358 REISSLEL
+358 ISSIEL
-366 ASGRNT
+366 KAGKTLNYFSA
-372 ILQLQLLPDDCTDT
+372 QLLPEDCTDT
-386 GTITLTAENPDL
+386 GDITFTSSDETVVTLRV
-398 LQIDAYYP
+398 
-406 QYYSN
+406 YYSN
-411 YYRVTARGGG
+411 YYTVTAVNTGEAEIIAKFGDLEASIPVKVTG
-421 KTNLIA
+421 DDLIWTDCSSSWKG
-427 TFNDITST
+427 TFGNVEQWGST
-435 LEVTVSGGQITW
+435 
-447 RDMTSRWAGSF
+447 
-458 GEVEYWGDTCF
+458 YF
-469 GFTLTACSSPKH
+469 GFNLTACTSPMH
-481 YMFME
+481 MIFMA
-486 KASEVTGDLVA
+486 KASDVGSDLVG
-497 FMKARGAEEEEYL
+497 FMKAQAAQNEEWL
-510 SYYTRE
+510 SYYASSN
-516 DLPDQTVDYY
+516 LPDQTVDYY
-526 GSSEEEYYA
+526 GSEEDEYYA
-535 FVMGANAAGDAF
+535 FAVGVDANGSAF
-547 DGNYAI
+547 DGRYAI
-553 FHYTP
+553 FHYIP
-558 GQPQPVEAKV
+558 GQPQPVDAKV
-568 INMKNAFF
+568 VNMKTAFF

-610 IEGVFLLRTESN
+610 VEGVFLLRTEDS

-633 SNGEYTEIKL
+633 SNGEYNEIKL
-643 VTDWIT
+643 ATPWKT

-655 AAVYSRSAGKA
+655 AAVYSRSEGKA

-681 DHGVDMNGVGAK
+681 DHGVDMNGVGAQ
-693 WNLPFSFMLGNAC
+693 WQLPFSFIIGNAC
-706 EGNRYVQGTIAYT
+706 DGNRYVQGNIAYT

-737 SDVSGSDLIGS
+737 ADASGSDLIAS

-772 SYVSSMNY
+772 KFVSQMNY
-780 PETTVEWIDG
+780 PETDVEWVDG

>member
-31 TNPIPVPG
+31 TNPIPVP
-39 ETEETL
+39 EAAEETL

-60 DPVALTVSVIPENA
+60 EPVALTVSLVPENA
-74 SADKLA
+74 SVNGIA
-80 WTSSDEAVATVDAE
+80 WTSSDETVATVDAE

-125 RVPATAIQLNKSEI
+125 RVPATAIQLNKSEV

-146 TKVKATLLP
+146 TKVKAILLP
-155 DGSVEGET
+155 DGSVEGED
-163 PTTDQPAFEWK
+163 PTTDQLNLEWT
-174 SSNEQVAIVNYGFI
+174 SSNEQVATVSYGFI

-219 IDRTGAWTITDTP
+219 IDRTGAWTLTDTP
-232 KWDKNS
+232 KWDKDWYGRIS
-238 WSGQITGSHVD
+238 GSHVD
-249 VNLAGFDGEYAYFKA
+249 VDLAGFDGEYAYFKV
-264 VSADKFTNV
+264 VSADKFTSV
-273 EDIANTVYE
+273 EDIANAVYE

-308 NETGDAVA
+308 NDTGEAVA

-332 VYNFTARE
+332 VYNFVGRE

-347 GIRFLQGSYRP
+347 GIQFTQGWNNTP
-358 REISSLEL
+358 ISSIEL
-366 ASGRNT
+366 KAGKSLNYFSA
-372 ILQLQLLPDDCTDT
+372 QLLPEDCTDT
-386 GTITLTAENPDL
+386 GNITFTSSDETVVTLRL
-398 LQIDAYYP
+398 
-406 QYYSN
+406 YYSN
-411 YYRVTARGGG
+411 YYTVTAGAPGEAEI
-421 KTNLIA
+421 IA
-427 TFNDITST
+427 RFGD
-435 LEVTVSGGQITW
+435 LEASIPVTVTGDDLVWTDLSGSW
-447 RDMTSRWAGSF
+447 KGSF
-458 GEVEYWGDTCF
+458 GNVEQWGSTYF
-469 GFTLTACSSPKH
+469 GFNLTACSSPQH
-481 YMFME
+481 MIIMA
-486 KASEVTGDLVA
+486 KAADIDGDLVA
-497 FMKARGAEEEEYL
+497 YMKARAAENEEWL
-510 SYYTRE
+510 SYYASSS
-516 DLPDQTVDYY
+516 LPDQTYDYY
-526 GSSEEEYYA
+526 GSSEDEYYA
-535 FVMGANAAGDAF
+535 FVVGVDAAGSAF

-553 FHYTP
+553 FHYIP

-568 INMKNAFF
+568 VNMKTAFF

-610 IEGVFLLRTESN
+610 IEGVFLLRTEDS

-633 SNGEYTEIKL
+633 ANGEYNEIKL
-643 VTDWIT
+643 ATGWTT

-655 AAVYSRSAGKA
+655 AAVYSRSARKA

-693 WNLPFSFMLGNAC
+693 WQLPFSFIIGNAC
-706 EGNRYVQGTIAYT
+706 DGSRYVQGTIAYT
-719 RVWKSARSAS
+719 RVWSSARSAS
-729 DITGNMYK
+729 DISGNMYK

-754 SGNTIADHSGN
+754 EGNTIADHSGN

-780 PETTVEWIDG
+780 PETTVEWMDG

>member
-1 MKKIY
+1 
-6 SILAAAS
+6 
-13 VAMMTTFS
+13 
-21 CTKVDTYEDT
+21 
-31 TNPIPVPG
+31 
-39 ETEETL
+39 
-45 QGLSISPKTSYVVIG
+45 
-60 DPVALTVSVIPENA
+60 
-74 SADKLA
+74 
-80 WTSSDEAVATVDAE
+80 
-94 GNVTTLAKGV
+94 
-104 ALITAKAGDQSVTAI
+104 
-119 VNVFAE
+119 
-125 RVPATAIQLNKSEI
+125 
-139 NLLVGRA
+139 
-146 TKVKATLLP
+146 
-155 DGSVEGET
+155 
-163 PTTDQPAFEWK
+163 
-174 SSNEQVAIVNYGFI
+174 
-188 QAVGL
+188 
-193 GEATITA
+193 
-200 SQNGLSASVK
+200 VK

-292 DPKGLF
+292 DPKNLF
-298 TTGESQTQRY
+298 TTGETQTQGY
-308 NETGDAVA
+308 SDLGEAVA

-347 GIRFLQGSYRP
+347 GIQFTQGWRNTP
-358 REISSLEL
+358 ISSIEL
-366 ASGRNT
+366 KSGRSMNYFSAT
-372 ILQLQLLPDDCTDT
+372 LLPEDCTDT
-386 GTITLTAENPDL
+386 GDITFTSSDESIVTLRP
-398 LQIDAYYP
+398 
-406 QYYSN
+406 YYSN
-411 YYRVTARGGG
+411 YYTVVAGNPGETTIVAKFGDLEASIPVKVTGSDVVWTDR
-421 KTNLIA
+421 
-427 TFNDITST
+427 SSSW
-435 LEVTVSGGQITW
+435 SG
-447 RDMTSRWAGSF
+447 
-458 GEVEYWGDTCF
+458 EWGMGLYYGYYECF
-469 GFTLTACSSPKH
+469 GFTLNSCSSPAH
-481 YMFME
+481 MAVIVNADE
-486 KASEVTGDLVA
+486 ISGNPA
-497 FMKARGAEEEEYL
+497 
-510 SYYTRE
+510 
-516 DLPDQTVDYY
+516 DYY
-526 GSSEEEYYA
+526 KTVAKEQEGNLEWNASSDIPEFVAQSWNDKDDTIERYAYVFGVTNGSY
-535 FVMGANAAGDAF
+535 

-553 FHYTP
+553 FHYIP

-596 NTAGNPGK
+596 NTVGNPGK

-643 VTDWIT
+643 ATDWTT

-655 AAVYSRSAGKA
+655 AAVYSRSAKKA

-693 WNLPFSFMLGNAC
+693 WNLPFSFMIGNAC

>member
-31 TNPIPVPG
+31 TNPIPVP
-39 ETEETL
+39 EAAEETL

-60 DPVALTVSVIPENA
+60 EPVALTVSLVPENA
-74 SADKLA
+74 SVDKLA

-155 DGSVEGET
+155 DGSVEGED
-163 PTTDQPAFEWK
+163 PTTDQLNLEWK
-174 SSNEQVAIVNYGFI
+174 SSNEQVATVSYGFI

-200 SQNGLSASVK
+200 SQNGLSATVK

-249 VNLAGFDGEYAYFKA
+249 VDLTGFDGEYAYFKA

-273 EDIANTVYE
+273 EDIANAVYE

-292 DPKGLF
+292 SPKNLF

-308 NETGDAVA
+308 NDTGEAVA

-332 VYNFTARE
+332 VYNFVGRT

-347 GIRFLQGSYRP
+347 GIQFTQGWRNTP
-358 REISSLEL
+358 ISSIEL
-366 ASGRNT
+366 KAGKTMNYFSAK
-372 ILQLQLLPDDCTDT
+372 LLPEDCTDT
-386 GTITLTAENPDL
+386 GNITFTSSDESIVT
-398 LQIDAYYP
+398 LQP
-406 QYYSN
+406 YYSN
-411 YYRVTARGGG
+411 YYTVVAGNPGETTIVAKFGDLEASIPVT
-421 KTNLIA
+421 
-427 TFNDITST
+427 ITSSDVVWT
-435 LEVTVSGGQITW
+435 DRSSVWTG
-447 RDMTSRWAGSF
+447 A
-458 GEVEYWGDTCF
+458 WGMGLYYGYYECF
-469 GFTLTACSSPKH
+469 GFTLNSCTSPAH
-481 YMFME
+481 LAVVVNADE
-486 KASEVTGDLVA
+486 ISGNPA
-497 FMKARGAEEEEYL
+497 
-510 SYYTRE
+510 
-516 DLPDQTVDYY
+516 DYY
-526 GSSEEEYYA
+526 KTVAQQQEGNLEWYTSSDIPEFVAQSWNDKDETIERYAYVFGVNNGSY
-535 FVMGANAAGDAF
+535 

-553 FHYTP
+553 FHYIP

-568 INMKNAFF
+568 VNMKNAFF

-610 IEGVFLLRTESN
+610 IEGVFLLRTEDS
-622 QFQLICGGDKK
+622 QFQLICGGDQK
-633 SNGEYTEIKL
+633 SNGEYNEIKL
-643 VTDWIT
+643 ATGWTT

-655 AAVYSRSAGKA
+655 AAVYSRSAKKA

-693 WNLPFSFMLGNAC
+693 WQLPFSFIIGNAC
-706 EGNRYVQGTIAYT
+706 DGNRYVQGTIAYT

-754 SGNTIADHSGN
+754 SGNTVADHSGN

>member
-1 MKKIY
+1 MKKIF
-6 SILAAAS
+6 SIFAAAALMS
-13 VAMMTTFS
+13 AFA

-31 TNPIPVPG
+31 TNPLPVPAAA
-39 ETEETL
+39 EETL

-60 DPVALTVSVIPENA
+60 EPVALTVALVPEDA
-74 SADKLA
+74 VVDKLT
-80 WTSSDEAVATVDAE
+80 WKSSDASVASVDAE

-104 ALITAKAGDQSVTAI
+104 ALITAEAGNQSVTAI

-125 RVPATAIQLNKSEI
+125 RVPATELQLNKSEI

-155 DGSVEGET
+155 EE
-163 PTTDQPAFEWK
+163 TTDKQDFEWK
-174 SSNEQVAIVNYGFI
+174 SSNENVATVSYGFI

-200 SQNGLSASVK
+200 SQNGLTATCK

-219 IDRTGAWTITDTP
+219 IDRTGVWTITDTP
-232 KWDKNS
+232 KWKKN
-238 WSGQITGSHVD
+238 WYGQITGSNEEVK
-249 VNLAGFDGEYAYFKA
+249 LEGFDGEYAYFGV
-264 VSADKFTNV
+264 VSADKFTDV
-273 EDIANTVYE
+273 ETIANTVYE

-292 DPKGLF
+292 SPKNLF
-298 TTGESQTQRY
+298 GTGETQTKTY
-308 NETGDAVA
+308 EDKGEAVA

-321 DEEFEFTGEYL
+321 DSEFEFTGEYL

-347 GIRFLQGSYRP
+347 GIQFTQGWNNTP
-358 REISSLEL
+358 ISSIEL
-366 ASGRNT
+366 KAGKTLNYFSAK
-372 ILQLQLLPDDCTDT
+372 LLPDDCTDT
-386 GTITLTAENPDL
+386 GDITFSSSDETVVTLRV
-398 LQIDAYYP
+398 
-406 QYYSN
+406 YYSN
-411 YYRVTARGGG
+411 YYTVVAGAPGEAEIIAKFGDLEASIPVKVTGDELVW
-421 KTNLIA
+421 T
-427 TFNDITST
+427 DCSST
-435 LEVTVSGGQITW
+435 W
-447 RDMTSRWAGSF
+447 KGSF
-458 GEVEYWGDTCF
+458 GGVEQWGSTYF
-469 GFTLTACSSPKH
+469 GFKLTACTSPMH
-481 YMFME
+481 LLFMA
-486 KASEVTGDLVA
+486 KASEVGSDLVG
-497 FMKARGAEEEEYL
+497 FMKARAAENEEWL
-510 SYYTRE
+510 SYYASS
-516 DLPDQTVDYY
+516 DLPDPTVDYY
-526 GSSEEEYYA
+526 GSDEDEYYA
-535 FVMGANAAGDAF
+535 FAVGVDAAGSAF
-547 DGNYAI
+547 DGRYAI
-553 FHYTP
+553 FHYIP

-568 INMKNAFF
+568 VNMKTAFF

-610 IEGVFLLRTESN
+610 VEGVFLLRTEDS
-622 QFQLICGGDKK
+622 QFQLI
-633 SNGEYTEIKL
+633 NEIKL
-643 VTDWIT
+643 ATAWKT

-655 AAVYSRSAGKA
+655 AAVYSRSEGKA

-671 GEQKATADLK
+671 GEQKATANLK

-693 WNLPFSFMLGNAC
+693 WQLPFSFIIGNAC
-706 EGNRYVQGTIAYT
+706 DGNRYVQGNIAYT

-737 SDVSGSDLIGS
+737 KDASGADLIAS

-754 SGNTIADHSGN
+754 SGNTIADQSGN

-772 SYVSSMNY
+772 KFVSQMNY
-780 PETTVEWIDG
+780 PETDVEWVDG